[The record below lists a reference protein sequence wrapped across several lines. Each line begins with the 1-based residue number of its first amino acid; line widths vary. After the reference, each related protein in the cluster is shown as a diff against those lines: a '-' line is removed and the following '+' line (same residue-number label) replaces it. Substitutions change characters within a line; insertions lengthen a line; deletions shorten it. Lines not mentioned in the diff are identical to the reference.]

1 MQWAARLGDKCI
13 ILGELNISEICS
25 KLWTKHFWNIF
36 ISMYT
41 YVNTERHNST
51 KRVVLRGDWCII
63 LGEVNHMH
71 LHIHISESCT
81 YQCSYI
87 FTHKRKE
94 GCIIV
99 QICAYS
105 YLYRK
110 IFEYIR
116 ISEYSSHPVMNTQCT
131 ERNNKTLA
139 FQLFDVMRGIYN
151 QTWHLSP
158 ASLPV

>member
-51 KRVVLRGDWCII
+51 KRVVLLGDWCII
-63 LGEVNHMH
+63 LEEANHIH

-87 FTHKRKE
+87 FTHRRKE

-110 IFEYIR
+110 IFDYIR
-116 ISEYSSHPVMNTQCT
+116 IYPNIRHILLWTHSALKETT
-131 ERNNKTLA
+131 K
-139 FQLFDVMRGIYN
+139 
-151 QTWHLSP
+151 HLHSNC
-158 ASLPV
+158 SMLWGGYITRHDICHQHH